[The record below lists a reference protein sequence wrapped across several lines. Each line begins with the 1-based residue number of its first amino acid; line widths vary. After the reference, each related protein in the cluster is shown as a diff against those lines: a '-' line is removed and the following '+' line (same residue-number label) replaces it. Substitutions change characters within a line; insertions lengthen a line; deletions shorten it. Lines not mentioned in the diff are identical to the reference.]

1 MDTADPIIDEIASRW
16 RALLAGEATRQSTVR
31 WAQAQLTNQSWT
43 HEVAH
48 RGLQLLN
55 DLHHERW
62 TVAGALGC
70 ERSRADYVRWAADV
84 ESFRADPVSWYRVYS
99 LEFLDRLPEYM
110 RDRTAAMFVAAG
122 YLRAGDV
129 PQTES
134 KTGT

>member
-1 MDTADPIIDEIASRW
+1 MDTSDPVIDEIASRW
-16 RALLAGEATRQSTVR
+16 MALLAGEASRRSTVR

-62 TVAGALGC
+62 TVAGPLEC
-70 ERSRADYVRWAADV
+70 ERCRADYARWVADV